1 MRDQPSELKFLLIIS
16 TNQVCYFMQLPKSDQ
31 GKKRNPS
38 FVLVPLRA
46 AAGDLVKARVACAP
60 NIWWKLALWL
70 RGSEEKQRKKPSPWV
85 KVGDGLE
92 GIGAPQQLVQ
102 QVDDIT
108 ETRPLGAILQPALQ
122 HELVNGRGA
131 VHRRRQSKGLV
142 DGLHHLQEVPDGANV
157 ISLLRLRGPD
167 TIGGGVKRWRWE
179 GVLIGGGV
187 NSPHGCSCPSTAFRR
202 RP

>member
-1 MRDQPSELKFLLIIS
+1 M
-16 TNQVCYFMQLPKSDQ
+16 
-31 GKKRNPS
+31 
-38 FVLVPLRA
+38 
-46 AAGDLVKARVACAP
+46 RVACAP

-85 KVGDGLE
+85 KVGNGLE

-142 DGLHHLQEVPDGANV
+142 DGLHHLQEIPDGANV

-167 TIGGGVKRWRWE
+167 TIGGGVKRWRWGGVFVDGE
-179 GVLIGGGV
+179 GVVGSTHLVVAHVPVRPFAEGHDL
-187 NSPHGCSCPSTAFRR
+187 PHDDPKTPHVTG
-202 RP
+202 